1 MKEQTLQNNT
11 RPLWLRITSA
21 IFLFLI
27 IGAGYFTWWAFWTG
41 MSHWAD
47 TVPNQNTADQFY
59 LAYVYGP
66 MLFVFLL
73 VPAVITVMN
82 IRWLWKGFYW
92 LLSLILAFIGWVV
105 WFIVIEA
112 TSK

>member
-1 MKEQTLQNNT
+1 MQNNT
-11 RPLWLRITSA
+11 QPLWLRITTA
-21 IFLFLI
+21 VVLFLVV
-27 IGAGYFTWWAFWTG
+27 GAGYLIWWGFWTG

-47 TVPNQNTADQFY
+47 TVPNQNTADQSY
-59 LAYVYGP
+59 LEFVYGP
-66 MLFVFLL
+66 MLLFFLL
-73 VPAVITVMN
+73 VPFVLTFLN

-92 LLSLILAFIGWVV
+92 LLSLILAFLGWVV